1 VHLCLYPFLSAAS
14 KYVEESG
21 ITLDNLIHTGTF
33 RYARSRGKERI
44 IEAIKDGKVRK
55 PVIISN
61 TLNLRD
67 KRWKLVNRG
76 LERGEVKL
84 RKSEFVRII
93 QEAIYERIKK
103 DLPLDVPV
111 VICEAISVPSQYQY
125 YVM

>member
-61 TLNLRD
+61 TQAETELLIF
-67 KRWKLVNRG
+67 
-76 LERGEVKL
+76 E
-84 RKSEFVRII
+84 
-93 QEAIYERIKK
+93 IKGGNW
-103 DLPLDVPV
+103 
-111 VICEAISVPSQYQY
+111 
-125 YVM
+125 